1 MLRNT
6 DEAQNKTK
14 QNSERIHK
22 KTLLQLISKVNK
34 VLGCKI
40 INPKSVVFP
49 NTSSEESKKEI
60 KKKISLMITSK
71 RIKYL
76 GKRLN
81 KEVKDQHTK
90 NYKTFC

>member
-1 MLRNT
+1 MKPKIKQSETLK
-6 DEAQNKTK
+6 ESTK
-14 QNSERIHK
+14 K
-22 KTLLQLISKVNK
+22 PLLQLISKVNK

-60 KKKISLMITSK
+60 KKTISLMITSK

-81 KEVKDQHTK
+81 KEVKDQHTEH
-90 NYKTFC
+90 YKTFC